1 MKVADEIKVAN
12 QLILKDDD
20 NLIWVGPMNSHGS
33 LNVDVGGRKLGECTH
48 LTVGHWK
55 PTVKDRIIVLVS

>member
-1 MKVADEIKVAN
+1 
-12 QLILKDDD
+12 
-20 NLIWVGPMNSHGS
+20 MNSHGS

-55 PTVKDRIIVLVS
+55 PTVKDRIIVLVP